1 MDQDNPFPE
10 DFVCP
15 TTTYVCAGTT
25 ANRVLCKMTSS
36 EDFVINCIYQQIW
49 GLFEP
54 SGELAQEYLRIR
66 YMQFIEIETSH
77 LHSTPVCRS
86 ACADIKLIGQ
96 TLVCPTMREEN
107 PIYIWY

>member
-1 MDQDNPFPE
+1 
-10 DFVCP
+10 
-15 TTTYVCAGTT
+15 
-25 ANRVLCKMTSS
+25 MTSS

-86 ACADIKLIGQ
+86 ACVDIKLIGQ
-96 TLVCPTMREEN
+96 PDHAGRKSHIYLVLGSGAGFKG
-107 PIYIWY
+107 YLQSA